1 MPGPYRYR
9 EQLSGLMAS
18 IDTYTVGADSISAR
32 GSVRRRK
39 LPERMNPA
47 LIKIVI
53 KNFEIYPPST
63 AASALAAYSPA
74 RRASSSVFAWP
85 PISIKRLPV
94 VKS

>member
-1 MPGPYRYR
+1 MKVCGA
-9 EQLSGLMAS
+9 SGTP
-18 IDTYTVGADSISAR
+18 IPTVGADSISAR